1 MGTSVRLDTLA
12 EEQAALRRVAMLA
25 ATEVDASELFDR
37 VSEELG
43 GVLGVESTDIIRFD
57 DDRIATVVG
66 FWAEPGG
73 PSFPVGMTLP
83 VEGKTVT
90 GELYRTG
97 LPHRVDDYSNVPGEL
112 AAMIRSYGILSA
124 AGAPITVAGRLWG
137 AVMASSTRPNAF
149 PEGTEHRIADFAE
162 MITAALANA
171 DARDQLA
178 ASRARIVEAGYAER
192 RRIGRDLHDGA
203 QQEFVSA
210 AVSLRLA
217 RKHVSGEAAK
227 LVDAAMDQVQAGLRD
242 LRDLAA
248 GIHPSI
254 LSDRGLGAALEALA
268 SRAPIAV
275 ELGDVPRDRLPA
287 SVETTAYFVVAE
299 ALTNAAK
306 HARCSFAEVEVRL
319 ERPWAVVRV
328 RDDGVGGADASGG
341 TGLRGLADRVSALGG
356 ALEIDSSPDRGTAI
370 EARLAL
376 A

>member
-1 MGTSVRLDTLA
+1 M
-12 EEQAALRRVAMLA
+12 
-25 ATEVDASELFDR
+25 
-37 VSEELG
+37 
-43 GVLGVESTDIIRFD
+43 
-57 DDRIATVVG
+57 
-66 FWAEPGG
+66 
-73 PSFPVGMTLP
+73 
-83 VEGKTVT
+83 
-90 GELYRTG
+90 
-97 LPHRVDDYSNVPGEL
+97 
-112 AAMIRSYGILSA
+112 
-124 AGAPITVAGRLWG
+124 
-137 AVMASSTRPNAF
+137 
-149 PEGTEHRIADFAE
+149 
-162 MITAALANA
+162 
-171 DARDQLA
+171 
-178 ASRARIVEAGYAER
+178 
-192 RRIGRDLHDGA
+192 
-203 QQEFVSA
+203 SA